1 MRHCGNCHRNLLS
14 GEKRGE
20 SIFQEGT
27 RSRQEKR
34 VIPDK
39 MLLLLIYVTT
49 SAALLDFLLQRL
61 SFVLSLIFLSLPFH
75 STFPLLFLFSLAL
88 SFSLPSACIVRVFPA
103 LKPFPLHFSLPHGDK
118 LYAPSGAGL
127 LQANKCLIELF
138 TALS

>member
-1 MRHCGNCHRNLLS
+1 
-14 GEKRGE
+14 
-20 SIFQEGT
+20 
-27 RSRQEKR
+27 
-34 VIPDK
+34 

-88 SFSLPSACIVRVFPA
+88 FFSLPSACIVRVFPA
-103 LKPFPLHFSLPHGDK
+103 LKPFPLHFSLPHGDTRK
-118 LYAPSGAGL
+118 LHAPSGAGL